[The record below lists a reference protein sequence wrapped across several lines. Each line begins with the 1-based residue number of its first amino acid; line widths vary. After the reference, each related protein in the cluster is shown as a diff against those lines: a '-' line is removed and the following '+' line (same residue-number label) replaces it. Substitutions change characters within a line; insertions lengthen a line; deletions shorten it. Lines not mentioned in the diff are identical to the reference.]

1 MKVTTKGEIIS
12 PEGEGV
18 EVYTHGFDDENKL
31 LMTIEENLTE
41 EGEITGCN
49 ITLPN
54 GYTMY
59 AYTMISKQF
68 STHEVLIGF
77 YDNIPQ
83 TIIMTEQ

>member
-12 PEGEGV
+12 PDGEGV
-18 EVYTHGFDDENKL
+18 EIYTHGFDDEDKL
-31 LMTIEENLTE
+31 LMTIEENRTE
-41 EGEITGCN
+41 EGEATGCN
-49 ITLPN
+49 IYLPN

-68 STHEVLIGF
+68 STHEVLTGF

-83 TIIMTEQ
+83 TIVMKEQ

>member
-18 EVYTHGFDDENKL
+18 EVHTHGSDGEEKL

-49 ITLPN
+49 IYLPN

-68 STHEVLIGF
+68 STHEVLTGF

-83 TIIMTEQ
+83 TIIMREE